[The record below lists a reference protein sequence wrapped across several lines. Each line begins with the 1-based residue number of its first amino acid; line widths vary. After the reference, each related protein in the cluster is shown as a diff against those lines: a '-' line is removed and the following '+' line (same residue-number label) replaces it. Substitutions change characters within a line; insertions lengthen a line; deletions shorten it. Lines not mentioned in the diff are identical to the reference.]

1 MLLLLLLVAGV
12 TNTLA
17 QDVSMSPTTG
27 TLVAAYTQQGEIGS
41 QAGFG
46 ATWKHQQ
53 LALTWTVSDFCNT
66 TPGGESAN
74 PAGNMIV
81 SNGNYAISG
90 GGSPDCYIVVSLPK
104 GFKFTGYEIVLLNN
118 LGSGTLGTGSHALDL
133 SNQNKIFYETDDLS
147 YNSATQN
154 MVYSEADDYEK
165 YSAIRDAINDNDPHY
180 LAVAKRSGDDGNVNV
195 MKSENEGNT
204 EYRISRTINDS
215 KSHLYFRLSHAS
227 EAYFAVTIKSA
238 IFYFSAEG
246 DFTETVS
253 TTAKT
258 LFSGG
263 VNYAYSPFTTS
274 KLDLGQVTK
283 DEYGHYTYK
292 YFNVEDMIANNI
304 ILQSDAAPDGI
315 LPKEPGEG
323 TIYSAFD
330 GTNYYYALKNNTYY
344 VECPVA
350 APNEGGAESPMGFR
364 IVGARVN
371 YTYGSQKDGSP
382 YTIKNEYHQFYI
394 DYHYD
399 YYYNN
404 YGRRHAEGNLFLD
417 ADGSAKEY
425 TIGTNWFTEETEYTY
440 NGRTYSSLS
449 FVTLWFMDEDGYVRT
464 GTNGEIYLRYTSL
477 PTGTGSIAGLGVT
490 TDVNEATIFKK
501 VDTNLC
507 FQYDKK
513 EFYLQGRHYQ
523 GGNASFNFNSNA
535 TTSKANR
542 VDVSSKATISTQVSV
557 PEFTPG
563 EYTIKIYDKTG
574 KIKLHEK
581 KVSSN
586 DDNGYY
592 DIPELNNDAIMF
604 SIEGLTGDKKA
615 LVTVDLKMQ
624 ALNPYINSLDIVC
637 QEAELK
643 DGVYQPKATSR
654 SLTQTFTASNFAVRG
669 GKFTFYVPE
678 DYIEPCLFTFENL
691 KSNYGDNTYWGNNTS
706 KNYSRYSLVKSP
718 YWDDN
723 SDLYATSYNPDALY
737 TTKVYSGVAGKTAF
751 KFNNAA
757 DVAAGNAA
765 YVVEYPFSLA
775 SYNAE
780 DSQGNNFKQVVLG
793 GNQTGAKTEDTAYL
807 FTCDETRY
815 NISPVTSTQHRYY
828 AYYQMDIEFRKKTY
842 TPVITKE
849 LVYSASCYNDGKSS
863 KAITKAQYGINL
875 STTPEQGG
883 AIGYLT
889 AKQVV
894 DGISSLLQNDGI
906 DKDQVLYV
914 DGSQLLSIVEDA
926 TYTVAKIKEGLGS
939 NVIVYLPENVTSEET
954 NCATKTST
962 GSFHSHG
969 DFVITDMRPFYAK
982 YEIAMDASK
991 SISYERKV
999 TVAKNGKVTSASII
1013 LPFDIKVDSKG
1024 QHKNDQAGEPVFSLH
1039 QLQKDNCLDTSGKE
1053 GSYVY
1058 APGLSNVT
1066 TAKANT
1072 PYLVKVLQP
1081 GEGDQVSFVVM
1092 QAGSTIAA
1100 TPDDM
1105 QSDYTFIGET
1115 GNGGGYTFTSH
1126 GSYSGV
1132 QLEKGSNS
1140 FYFSQNMFL
1149 LSNDYSY
1156 NGTIKV
1162 APFRTYFATT
1172 KSSSTAKLASFGI
1185 IFDEGVGNG
1194 TTGITSVDN
1203 CPDLMVTPGNGVITI
1218 SSTIDQNVRVNSTSG
1233 VLVNNAKMQAGETRT
1248 INVPAGIYVINGV
1261 KIIVK

>member
-27 TLVAAYTQQGEIGS
+27 TLVAAYTQTGEIGS
-41 QAGFG
+41 TAGFG

-53 LALTWTVSDFCNT
+53 LALTWTVSDFCNIT
-66 TPGGESAN
+66 EGGESAN

-90 GGSPDCYIVVSLPK
+90 GGTPDCYIVVSLPK
-104 GFKFTGYEIVLLNN
+104 GFKFTGYDIVLLNN
-118 LGSGTLGTGSHALDL
+118 LGTSTLGSGRYALDL

-147 YNSATQN
+147 YNSATQDMIYDN
-154 MVYSEADDYEK
+154 ATDYKK
-165 YSAIRDAINDNDPHY
+165 YPDVRDAINDNDPHY

-204 EYRISRTINDS
+204 EYRISRTISGS
-215 KSHLYFRLSHAS
+215 KNHLYFRISHAS
-227 EAYFAVTIKSA
+227 AAYFAVTIKSA

-274 KLDLGQVTK
+274 KLDLGQVTR
-283 DEYGHYTYK
+283 DQNGHYTYK
-292 YFNVEDMIANNI
+292 YYNVKDMLANNI
-304 ILQSDAAPDGI
+304 ILQSDAAPNGV
-315 LPKEPGEG
+315 LPEEPGEG

-344 VECPVA
+344 VECPVT
-350 APNEGGAESPMGFR
+350 APNESGEESPMGFR

-371 YTYGSQKDGSP
+371 YSYGSHHDGSP
-382 YTIKNEYHQFYI
+382 QTVKKEYDQFYI
-394 DYHYD
+394 GQYINSRYVVLNSSGGADV
-399 YYYNN
+399 NR
-404 YGRRHAEGNLFLD
+404 YGF
-417 ADGSAKEY
+417 EY
-425 TIGTNWFTEETEYTY
+425 I
-440 NGRTYSSLS
+440 SDK
-449 FVTLWFMDEDGYVRT
+449 TLWFMDEHGYVRT
-464 GTNGEIYLRYTSL
+464 GTNGGTYLTYTWN
-477 PTGTGSIAGLGVT
+477 GTSGTAQVAVT
-490 TDVNEATIFKK
+490 NDPSQATKFKK
-501 VDTNLC
+501 DGAFLC
-507 FQYDKK
+507 YAANYNGVMKDW
-513 EFYLQGRHYQ
+513 YLQGQYYSSNVSFRFNQ
-523 GGNASFNFNSNA
+523 NPGN
-535 TTSKANR
+535 SKASR
-542 VDVSSKATISTQVSV
+542 TDVADKLTLSTQVNV

-563 EYTIKIYDKTG
+563 TYTIKIYDKTG
-574 KIKLHEK
+574 KTKLHEK
-581 KVSSN
+581 TVSSN

-678 DYIEPCLFTFENL
+678 DYNEPCLFTFEKL
-691 KSNYGDNTYWGNNTS
+691 MSNYGDNTYWGNSTS

-718 YWDDN
+718 YWDGN
-723 SDLYATSYNPDALY
+723 SDLYATSYNPDASY
-737 TTKVYSGVAGKTAF
+737 ITKVYAGVAGKTAF
-751 KFNNAA
+751 EFNNAA

-828 AYYQMDIEFRKKTY
+828 AYYQMDIEFKKKTY

-1013 LPFDIKVDSKG
+1013 LPFDIEVDSNG

-1058 APGLSNVT
+1058 APGLSNVK

-1100 TPDDM
+1100 TPVGM

-1203 CPDLMVTPGNGVITI
+1203 CPDLKVTPGNGVITI

-1233 VLVNNAKMQAGETRT
+1233 VLINNAKMQAGETRT
-1248 INVPAGIYVINGV
+1248 INVPAGVYVINGV